1 MTPINFHKKEKPL
14 TSLVSMGGGAAGMAN
29 AGLAAKTYIED
40 VFKTDLWNGVS
51 DAAQLVGT
59 GIDYTKGGMV
69 WNKKRDSAASNNVVI
84 DTENGPNKA
93 LFTNNSQNLNTITSG
108 SEFTNNGFNWASEN
122 NFHGSN
128 TTQVS
133 WNFRKQKGFFDVVTW
148 DGDGETSQQ
157 LSHGLGCVPGM
168 IVVKCTTNSG
178 SEWMVYHR
186 DTDPTDPANYRLL
199 LDQTVA
205 RVADT
210 GAFNN
215 TEPTATH
222 FTVGDGSNVNA
233 LSRSY
238 VAYLFAGGESPEDTA
253 RSVKFNTSA
262 LTIGSSN
269 DFSLPGDFT
278 IEYWFKPDG
287 TGNAGPMAL
296 GAYNV
301 NGGFEMFV
309 SGGAIKWYT
318 KENNNANYRIEGERI
333 IANAWNHIALV
344 RSGTTVKLYLN
355 GVPSTNTY
363 TSSIEYGPTGNN
375 HLTIGASNA
384 GSPTSYMDGEVSNF
398 RIVKGTAV
406 YTSVFKPSTE
416 PLTNISGTVLL
427 CCNNSST
434 TGSTVSPSTITTS
447 NTPSA
452 STQSPFDDPAGF
464 KFGEDGDQNIV
475 KTGGY
480 QGGGSYMPEIYVGFQ
495 PQWILIKNINLTTEQ
510 WFVFDT
516 MRGIVS
522 NGIDYVLE
530 ASRNVEEN
538 GWDLIDLTPTG
549 FKIKINDD
557 KVNNNGGNYIY
568 MAFRRPDGYVGKPP
582 EVGTDAFNVVLGAGN
597 ATIPEFAA
605 NFAVDTG
612 IVRQFANVQNFYVA
626 SRLTGTNYLQTNNTA
641 SEASAATFVF
651 DSNAGWNSNS
661 NNTNISWMWKRGAG
675 FDMLCYTGDGS
686 GGGREIRHSLNKVPE
701 MMWLFNAGGGD
712 SAVYHKGLGGGSS
725 PETKSLKLNETDT
738 ESITRWQN
746 TLPTNIA
753 FTISSSINSNGDNW
767 RVMLFASVD
776 GISKCGY
783 YSGDGSA
790 NLTITTGFLPRF
802 ILVKKSNG
810 AGAWHLFD
818 SVRGMGS
825 GYDKLLQLN
834 SDAAQL
840 DVDYVTPTATGWTT
854 EGTSLTN
861 GQYIYYAHA

>member
-1 MTPINFHKKEKPL
+1 
-14 TSLVSMGGGAAGMAN
+14 MGGGAAGMAN

-557 KVNNNGGNYIY
+557 KVNNTNGNYIY
-568 MAFRRPDGYVGKPP
+568 TAIRMADGYVGKPA
-582 EVGTDAFNVVLGAGN
+582 EAGTDVFGLTTGQGSSARPAFV
-597 ATIPEFAA
+597 P
-605 NFAVDTG
+605 NFPVDFN
-612 IVRQFANVQNFYVA
+612 ILRKPA
-626 SRLTGTNYLQTNNTA
+626 TA
-641 SEASAATFVF
+641 SQNWQTSARLIGSKVLWTNDTNAESAHGDYVWDSTVGVTKDF
-651 DSNAGWNSNS
+651 DSSYQAWS
-661 NNTNISWMWKRGAG
+661 WKRGAG
-675 FDMLCYTGDGS
+675 FDVVTYAGNAESPRAIPHNL
-686 GGGREIRHSLNKVPE
+686 GRTPKMIWCKSRSHAED
-701 MMWLFNAGGGD
+701 W
-712 SAVYHKGLGGGSS
+712 AVYHIGMNGGVNPENYYMLLNMEYAENNNTSRWNAPPTSS
-725 PETKSLKLNETDT
+725 VFHVGNDG
-738 ESITRWQN
+738 N
-746 TLPTNIA
+746 VN
-753 FTISSSINSNGDNW
+753 DNNKTY
-767 RVMLFASVD
+767 VAMLFANVD

-783 YSGDGSA
+783 YTGTGA
-790 NLTITTGFLPRF
+790 AGNTQTTGFTPRF
-802 ILVKKSNG
+802 ILVKCVTDTVDWG
-810 AGAWHLFD
+810 VFD
-818 SVRGMGS
+818 SLRGLGS
-825 GYDKLLQLN
+825 SGNDKRLYLN
-834 SDAAQL
+834 TDAAQ
-840 DVDYVTPTATGWTT
+840 VDGYDYLTTSATGFTPAFV
-854 EGTSLTN
+854 GSSVVN
-861 GQYIYYAHA
+861 ASGQKFIYYAHA